1 MFGTYLLNERRDKI
15 TGIHL
20 LAEQLFRS
28 VSVELIDVILI
39 ILVKLCSNYKLLLKS
54 MAILGIIL

>member
-1 MFGTYLLNERRDKI
+1 M

-54 MAILGIIL
+54 MVILGIIL